1 MSDEDEKV
9 VLRAEEVLP
18 VDGSEDVSHLLRV
31 ASLPGMPDDAEA
43 LAEEDDENAEYLPS
57 DATEWVVTVEFEGS
71 PRLNP
76 HQVTEEFD
84 QAWREKYGG
93 LLTYGRDA
101 KTGLWSFAISSD
113 GPKAVTS
120 LKFAW
125 CDVREPEDAEGPEP
139 TAALY
144 AARLAEVQK
153 KVSRFGRA
161 RVTANLTPEEAELR
175 TNEHQALKERLDG
188 AVVVKLVAP
197 EGPGFEGRDVWDVM
211 LCLGLEWGDMDC
223 FHWINDTTFG
233 DDFLF
238 SVETTTEPGYFL
250 PEEIAAGTV
259 LVEDLVF
266 VYSIPRS
273 PAPVAVFD
281 AMLGAIDYVKGRLG
295 GEVRD
300 ADGETLDVD
309 ATRRSIE
316 AIDAELRESGFLPGA
331 PDTLRLF

>member
-1 MSDEDEKV
+1 
-9 VLRAEEVLP
+9 
-18 VDGSEDVSHLLRV
+18 
-31 ASLPGMPDDAEA
+31 
-43 LAEEDDENAEYLPS
+43 
-57 DATEWVVTVEFEGS
+57 
-71 PRLNP
+71 
-76 HQVTEEFD
+76 
-84 QAWREKYGG
+84 
-93 LLTYGRDA
+93 
-101 KTGLWSFAISSD
+101 
-113 GPKAVTS
+113 
-120 LKFAW
+120 
-125 CDVREPEDAEGPEP
+125 
-139 TAALY
+139 
-144 AARLAEVQK
+144 
-153 KVSRFGRA
+153 
-161 RVTANLTPEEAELR
+161 
-175 TNEHQALKERLDG
+175 
-188 AVVVKLVAP
+188 VVVRLLAP

-223 FHWINDTTFG
+223 FHWINDTSFG

-238 SVETTTEPGYFL
+238 SVETSTEPGYFL

-281 AMLGAIDYVKGRLG
+281 AWGAIDYVKGRLG

-316 AIDAELRESGFLPGA
+316 SDAELASRVLPGA